1 MADLLISVVFGI
13 LNFLASIFIT
23 PLVTFFTNVIPDISN
38 LFTGILAL
46 INYGLTYMGF
56 IVNLLMIPKSLIVLL
71 ITLTIGIF
79 GVDLAVRGISL
90 AMAVY
95 HYFKP

>member
-1 MADLLISVVFGI
+1 MANLIVSVVFGI

-46 INYGLTYMGF
+46 INYGLTYTGF
-56 IVNLLMIPKSLIVLL
+56 VINLLMIPKSLIVLL
-71 ITLTIGIF
+71 IGLTIGIF
-79 GVDLAVRGISL
+79 GVDIAVRLISL
-90 AMAVY
+90 AMAIY
-95 HYFKP
+95 HFFKP